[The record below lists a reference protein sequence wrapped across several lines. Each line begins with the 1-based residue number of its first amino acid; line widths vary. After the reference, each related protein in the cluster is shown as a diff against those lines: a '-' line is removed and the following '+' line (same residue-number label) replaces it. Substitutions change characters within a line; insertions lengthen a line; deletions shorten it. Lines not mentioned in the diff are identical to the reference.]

1 MADSSSAGAGATS
14 SRSSTTDSATTGE
27 LIGRAGE
34 QLSSLVQGE
43 MELARAELQ
52 VTVKR
57 AVTGASLFGTAG
69 VLALYGGGALV
80 ATAILALALLMPPW
94 LAAAIVTVVLFA
106 AAGIAAVVGKKQ
118 VEQAPEPVRTSV
130 SNVQSDVETVKRKA
144 Q

>member
-1 MADSSSAGAGATS
+1 MAESSRTDAGASVHDSSAPGAAS
-14 SRSSTTDSATTGE
+14 TGE

-34 QLSSLVQGE
+34 QLGSLVQGE
-43 MELARAELQ
+43 MELLRAELQ

-69 VLALYGGGALV
+69 VLAFYGGGALV
-80 ATAILALALLMPPW
+80 ATAILALALLMPSW
-94 LAAAIVTVVLFA
+94 LAAAIVTVLLFA

-118 VEQAPEPVRTSV
+118 VEQAPEPVKNSA
-130 SNVQSDVETVKRKA
+130 SNVQRDVETVKRRA